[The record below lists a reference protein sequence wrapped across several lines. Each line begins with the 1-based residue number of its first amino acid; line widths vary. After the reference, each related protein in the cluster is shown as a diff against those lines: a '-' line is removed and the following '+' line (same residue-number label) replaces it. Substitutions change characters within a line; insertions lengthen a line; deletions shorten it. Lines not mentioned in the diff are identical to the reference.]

1 LRKNEQN
8 RKRSGWKLYYRFPSF
23 LVKGA
28 IKVNDEKIT
37 NQTAFGVAGIPTPS
51 DQEDVS
57 PTDMISGA
65 VEEMMDNIQGTLE
78 DNILKTTDHNNKV
91 IKKERHR

>member
-8 RKRSGWKLYYRFPSF
+8 RKRNGWKLYYRFPSF

-65 VEEMMDNIQGTLE
+65 VEEIMDNIQGTFG
-78 DNILKTTDHNNKV
+78 DNTLKTPDDNNHA
-91 IKKERHR
+91 IKKKKHR